1 MKSGCVHVVEVDTTC
16 VGSNGGLLLSGRH
29 VDLVCEDVVDE
40 GSCDGEVES
49 DHQLAEGLSVAANEH
64 GQAVGAVGGGGDAAH
79 WVDDT
84 DGDLTV
90 VDQVGDVRQG
100 RGVEGGCLEC
110 ETQHVFP
117 QKHFCIGQRQQ
128 FFGRFTYLA
137 RLA

>member
-16 VGSNGGLLLSGRH
+16 VGSKRGLLLSRRY
-29 VDLVCEDVVDE
+29 VDLVCEDVIDE
-40 GSCDGEVES
+40 RSGDGEVES
-49 DHQLAEGLSVAANEH
+49 KEQLVQGLSVAANEH

-100 RGVEGGCLEC
+100 RGVEGG
-110 ETQHVFP
+110 
-117 QKHFCIGQRQQ
+117 
-128 FFGRFTYLA
+128 FFA
-137 RLA
+137 

>member
-29 VDLVCEDVVDE
+29 VDLICEDVVDE

-49 DHQLAEGLSVAANEH
+49 DHQLAEGLSVAATEH
-64 GQAVGAVGGGGDAAH
+64 GQAVGAVGGGGDAAYR
-79 WVDDT
+79 VDDT

-100 RGVEGGCLEC
+100 QGVEGG
-110 ETQHVFP
+110 
-117 QKHFCIGQRQQ
+117 
-128 FFGRFTYLA
+128 FFAWAVLVYAA
-137 RLA
+137 R

>member
-1 MKSGCVHVVEVDTTC
+1 MA
-16 VGSNGGLLLSGRH
+16 
-29 VDLVCEDVVDE
+29 
-40 GSCDGEVES
+40 VES

-100 RGVEGGCLEC
+100 RGVEGG
-110 ETQHVFP
+110 
-117 QKHFCIGQRQQ
+117 
-128 FFGRFTYLA
+128 FFA
-137 RLA
+137 

>member
-1 MKSGCVHVVEVDTTC
+1 MTLFDLTGRVAVVT
-16 VGSNGGLLLSGRH
+16 GGNGGIGLGMAKGLAAAGAAVAVAARNTEKGEAAVAALSASGAKSAFIA
-29 VDLVCEDVVDE
+29 LNVVDE

-49 DHQLAEGLSVAANEH
+49 DHQLAECLSVAAKEH

-100 RGVEGGCLEC
+100 RGVEGG
-110 ETQHVFP
+110 
-117 QKHFCIGQRQQ
+117 
-128 FFGRFTYLA
+128 FFA
-137 RLA
+137 